1 MKTYLIEVEGKNIYI
16 KSDAG
21 ADGVKRA
28 IDFTPKG
35 EKYIERLLQAIR
47 IQGAKATEIKL
58 DPVEFFI
65 VE

>member
-1 MKTYLIEVEGKNIYI
+1 MQTYLIEVTGQNIYI
-16 KSDAG
+16 KSDADI
-21 ADGVKRA
+21 DGVKRA

-58 DPVEFFI
+58 DPVEIFI

>member
-1 MKTYLIEVEGKNIYI
+1 MKTYLIEIEGKNIYI
-16 KSDAG
+16 KSDAEASG
-21 ADGVKRA
+21 IQRA

-58 DPVEFFI
+58 DPVEIFI